1 MEGEE
6 DFQRRHIQDDLEQLL
21 EDNSSDEAPFGKV
34 VEEPTNP
41 KLFDSHTKKRVNFKE
56 PGSNKKLQ
64 GMMNLDMSKLKME
77 PEAPTVPAEE

>member
-21 EDNSSDEAPFGKV
+21 EDNSSDEAPFGKAA
-34 VEEPTNP
+34 EEPANP
-41 KLFDSHTKKRVNFKE
+41 KLFDSPTKKRVIFKDSD
-56 PGSNKKLQ
+56 SNKKLE

-77 PEAPTVPAEE
+77 QDAATEE